1 MSVPWWRGRLVG
13 FDIESTAAEPETA
26 RIVTAALIVAGG
38 GVATETLTLLADP
51 GVEISEGATAVH
63 GITNERAR
71 AEGKPAAEVVAVIL
85 DTLAIYLQGGAPLC
99 IYQARF
105 DLTILDREAAR
116 YGLVPLQ
123 DRVSLRVVDG
133 LVLDKHLDRFRR
145 GSRKLDA
152 VCEHR
157 GAVLDAA
164 HDAASDALAAA
175 RLAWVIGA
183 RGEVVR
189 RVRNANDGRELAA
202 LKNEWAVVRGDLD
215 LLHRAQQ
222 KWAAEQAR
230 SLHDYFTGKGQ
241 HEDAA
246 SVSTDWP
253 LVPFAER
260 AAA

>member
-1 MSVPWWRGRLVG
+1 MPEWWQGRLVG
-13 FDIESTAAEPETA
+13 YDCESTSADPETA

-38 GVATETLTLLADP
+38 GVVTETLTLLADP
-51 GVEISEGATAVH
+51 GVEISEGAIAVH
-63 GITNERAR
+63 GVTNERAR

-99 IYQARF
+99 IYRAPF

-123 DRVSLRVVDG
+123 DRVSLRVIDG
-133 LVLDKHLDRFRR
+133 LVLDKHLARYRR

-157 GAVLDAA
+157 GCVLDAA

-202 LKNEWAVVRGDLD
+202 LKREWEYARHDLD
-215 LLHRAQQ
+215 LLHAAQVR
-222 KWAAEQAR
+222 WAAEQSR
-230 SLHDYFTGKGQ
+230 SLREYFAAKGE
-241 HEDAA
+241 HENAA
-246 SVSTDWP
+246 SVQDEWP
-253 LVPFAER
+253 MVPMPAR
-260 AAA
+260 VAA